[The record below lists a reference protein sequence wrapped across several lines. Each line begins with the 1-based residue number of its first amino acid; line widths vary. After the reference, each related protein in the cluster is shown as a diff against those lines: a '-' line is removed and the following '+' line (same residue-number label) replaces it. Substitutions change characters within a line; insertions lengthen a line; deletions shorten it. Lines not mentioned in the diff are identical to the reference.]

1 MKQHVRSKQTSA
13 ILSVL
18 TLVAIAAIAPH
29 AFAQDQSGQGQQ
41 SGISL
46 GSSYGSNPVPAP
58 ATMDATMA
66 GWAAMLVIVGITSG
80 IGVYTA
86 VRKH

>member
-1 MKQHVRSKQTSA
+1 MKQHIRSKQTGA
-13 ILSVL
+13 ILAVL
-18 TLVAIAAIAPH
+18 TLVAIATTAPH
-29 AFAQDQSGQGQQ
+29 VFAQDQSGQGQQ
-41 SGISL
+41 NGISL
-46 GSSYGSNPVPAP
+46 GSSYGSNPVPPP
-58 ATMDATMA
+58 ASMDATMA